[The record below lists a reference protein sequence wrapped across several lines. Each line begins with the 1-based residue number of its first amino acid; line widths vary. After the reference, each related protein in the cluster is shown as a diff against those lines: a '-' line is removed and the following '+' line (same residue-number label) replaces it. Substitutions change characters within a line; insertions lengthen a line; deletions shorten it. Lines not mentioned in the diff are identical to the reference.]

1 MSVYQQILQI
11 VTEFAFGSDTALTVS
26 QSFAVEQ
33 MSLWL
38 TLGCVVLPFVLVLWG
53 LKKVLF

>member
-1 MSVYQQILQI
+1 MSIYQQILQI
-11 VTEFAFGSDTALTVS
+11 ITEFAFGSDAVLTVS

-38 TLGCVVLPFVLVLWG
+38 TLGCVVCPFVLAFWG
-53 LKKVLF
+53 IKHVFF